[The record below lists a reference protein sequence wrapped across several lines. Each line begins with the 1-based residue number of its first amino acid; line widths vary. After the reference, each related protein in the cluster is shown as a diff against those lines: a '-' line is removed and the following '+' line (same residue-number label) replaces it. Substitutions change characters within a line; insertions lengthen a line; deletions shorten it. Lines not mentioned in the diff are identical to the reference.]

1 MQISHLLLS
10 SIHKYD
16 TSKKELV
23 IVMIFISCFRL
34 FLKKTIISFCMFDS
48 FQIGTESTQN
58 KETEPTSNQ
67 QIQTPLIINVIDQL
81 DDDLTNPISLKIPP
95 NAFNLFID
103 EHYKI
108 IQQQYPLLSDNEIM
122 RELGR
127 IWLSESNEFKDKF
140 RTVAKQMREQFKAD
154 NPAFIPRPSSKKKKM
169 SFSGEREVR
178 PINVKVII
186 NDAKEINE
194 QQLQQEDVNIIQQT
208 V

>member
-1 MQISHLLLS
+1 MFPTFSEEND
-10 SIHKYD
+10 YF
-16 TSKKELV
+16 
-23 IVMIFISCFRL
+23 IFF
-34 FLKKTIISFCMFDS
+34 FMFDS
-48 FQIGTESTQN
+48 FQIGTDSTQN
-58 KETEPTSNQ
+58 KETESSSNQ
-67 QIQTPLIINVIDQL
+67 QIQTPLIVNVIDQL
-81 DDDLTNPISLKIPP
+81 DDLTNPISPKIPP

-108 IQQQYPLLSDNEIM
+108 IQQQYPLLNDNEIM

-140 RTVAKQMREQFKAD
+140 RSVAKQMREQFKAE

-194 QQLQQEDVNIIQQT
+194 QQLHQEDVNIIQQT